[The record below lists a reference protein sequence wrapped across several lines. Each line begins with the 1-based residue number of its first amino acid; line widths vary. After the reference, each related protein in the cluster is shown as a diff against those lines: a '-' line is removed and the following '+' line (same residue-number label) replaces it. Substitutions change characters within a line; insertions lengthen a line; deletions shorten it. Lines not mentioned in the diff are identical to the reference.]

1 MSRRSKM
8 KSQPNIHVLSFL
20 RASVNAASILVFG
33 MGLMVMLGWIMDL
46 PVLRSILPGLPAM
59 RFNTALCL
67 LLLGSSIW
75 FLQNE
80 ESSPARKRIG
90 KALAGLTLLIS
101 LLTLS
106 EYLFAWNLG
115 IDELFIKDL
124 LSPPNLFPGRISPI
138 AVFCSGLAATAL
150 LVI

>member
-1 MSRRSKM
+1 M

-20 RASVNAASILVFG
+20 RASVNAASMLVFG
-33 MGLMVMLGWIMDL
+33 VGLMVMLGWIMDL
-46 PVLRSILPGLPAM
+46 PAIRSILPGLPAM

-90 KALAGLTLLIS
+90 KALAGLALLVS

-124 LSPPNLFPGRISPI
+124 LSPPNLFPGRMSPI
-138 AVFCSGLAATAL
+138 AVLCSGLAATAL
-150 LVI
+150 LVIGSRIS